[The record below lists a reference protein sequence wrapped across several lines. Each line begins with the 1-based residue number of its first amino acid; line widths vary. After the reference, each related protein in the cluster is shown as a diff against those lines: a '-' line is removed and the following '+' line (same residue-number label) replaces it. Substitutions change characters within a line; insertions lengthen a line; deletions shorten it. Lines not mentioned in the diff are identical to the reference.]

1 VLDWSLLSGPVPVV
15 LRLGALAAGLWLV
28 WLTLLRRRRGWWPAV
43 GELSACLLVTPLAT
57 VLLDHL
63 ARDVWMVFPDR
74 LDLAIYLWV
83 GLALFAM
90 CLALIRIVSERG
102 VRRGVVVVTG
112 AVVIVAAC
120 ANQINAA
127 YGAYLTPRDALGM
140 TRYDDIALRD
150 TKVDGRLLPDVD
162 PVSSRWQSPAGLP
175 VRGKVTSAPIPGPTS
190 GFTAR
195 NAEIYLP
202 PAYFA
207 DPRPRLPVLVLLA
220 GQPGRPQ
227 DWLGAGKLARIMDR
241 FAAHHDGLAPV
252 VVVADDTG
260 SRFAN
265 PLCLDSRRG
274 NADTYLAR
282 DVPTWIRTHLDVDA
296 DSQAW
301 ALAGVSY
308 LRATAGHQPSR
319 RVPHISRHLR
329 LRRTHP
335 GRPGAH
341 RHSSVR
347 DRSRRV
353 CPSESARSSSC
364 PPLPGQRRRDR
375 RRDRRRRHQT
385 RCPPGVPGDD
395 GGRNGQPLHRSPGF
409 PRLARLF
416 RRADPRAALAGAANG
431 PHRLSGVIAHR
442 HTWLSPAFIGVEEA
456 RGVGGLQDESSDG
469 A

>member
-301 ALAGVSY
+301 AVAGVSY
-308 LRATAGHQPSR
+308 GGTCALQLATNHPDVYPTFLDISGSAEPTLGDQARTVTQAFGTDRAAFVRVNPLDLLRARRYPGSAAAIVVGTADVDTKPDA
-319 RVPHISRHLR
+319 R
-329 LRRTHP
+329 LVYRATT
-335 GRPGAH
+335 GAGMDSH
-341 RHSSVR
+341 YT
-347 DRSRRV
+347 
-353 CPSESARSSSC
+353 E
-364 PPLPGQRRRDR
+364 
-375 RRDRRRRHQT
+375 
-385 RCPPGVPGDD
+385 VPGSHDW
-395 GGRNGQPLHRSPGF
+395 HVF
-409 PRLARLF
+409 
-416 RRADPRAALAGAANG
+416 
-431 PHRLSGVIAHR
+431 
-442 HTWLSPAFIGVEEA
+442 
-456 RGVGGLQDESSDG
+456 SDG
-469 A
+469 LTRELPWLAQRMGLTGSAA